1 MDILL
6 SVAQSIRFQ
15 YLSLIAVYLA
25 DFFVVAF
32 FFVAVFFLTVLCFF
46 GDFVGFCVDV
56 NNNKKIKLKVN
67 QYKNKKK
74 KEKTN

>member
-15 YLSLIAVYLA
+15 YLSLIAFYLA

-32 FFVAVFFLTVLCFF
+32 FFVAVFDRLLLLVLVWIERSSFIRQKVLKKFFARLPINFQHFLLA
-46 GDFVGFCVDV
+46 
-56 NNNKKIKLKVN
+56 
-67 QYKNKKK
+67 
-74 KEKTN
+74 